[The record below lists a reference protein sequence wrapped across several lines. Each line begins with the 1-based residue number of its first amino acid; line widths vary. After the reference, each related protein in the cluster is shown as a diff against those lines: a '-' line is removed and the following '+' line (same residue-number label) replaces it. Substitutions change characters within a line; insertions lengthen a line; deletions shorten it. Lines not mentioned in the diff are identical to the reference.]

1 MGVDKRTG
9 ERVHTLTSEQE
20 AGRGMSKFGAMKQQ
34 RAERAGAIGD
44 SPDAAAA
51 MPASRAAT
59 RQGKKAVSA
68 YFSPEVSRGLNVL
81 AAEQGTTLQALL
93 GEAIDLLMRHHG
105 KHPFG
110 ER

>member
-1 MGVDKRTG
+1 
-9 ERVHTLTSEQE
+9 
-20 AGRGMSKFGAMKQQ
+20 MSKFGAMKQQ
-34 RAERAGAIGD
+34 RADRSKAEPIAPAPADEGTAPVR
-44 SPDAAAA
+44 SAA
-51 MPASRAAT
+51 

-81 AAEQGTTLQALL
+81 AAENGTTLQALM
-93 GEAIDLLMRHHG
+93 GEAIDLLMRQYG

>member
-1 MGVDKRTG
+1 
-9 ERVHTLTSEQE
+9 
-20 AGRGMSKFGAMKQQ
+20 MSKFGAMRQQ
-34 RAERAGAIGD
+34 RAERAKVELSA
-44 SPDAAAA
+44 PV
-51 MPASRAAT
+51 PASEGSSPVRSTA

-81 AAEQGTTLQALL
+81 AAENGTTLQALM
-93 GEAIDLLMRHHG
+93 GEAIDLLMRQYG

>member
-1 MGVDKRTG
+1 
-9 ERVHTLTSEQE
+9 
-20 AGRGMSKFGAMKQQ
+20 MSKFGAMKQQ
-34 RAERAGAIGD
+34 RAERAKVPEVDTSVSLSEGATT
-44 SPDAAAA
+44 
-51 MPASRAAT
+51 SRAAA

-81 AAEQGTTLQALL
+81 AAENATTLQALL
-93 GEAIDLLMRHHG
+93 GEAIDLLMRQYG

>member
-1 MGVDKRTG
+1 
-9 ERVHTLTSEQE
+9 
-20 AGRGMSKFGAMKQQ
+20 MSKFGAMEQQ
-34 RAERAGAIGD
+34 RAERAKIAEPSG
-44 SPDAAAA
+44 PQPAAEGT
-51 MPASRAAT
+51 MPGRPTA

-81 AAEQGTTLQALL
+81 AAENETTLQALL
-93 GEAIDLLMRHHG
+93 GEAIDLLMRQYG

>member
-1 MGVDKRTG
+1 
-9 ERVHTLTSEQE
+9 
-20 AGRGMSKFGAMKQQ
+20 MSKFGAMKQQ
-34 RAERAGAIGD
+34 RAEKAGAIGD
-44 SPDAAAA
+44 SPDPTTA
-51 MPASRAAT
+51 PRASRAQA

-68 YFSPEVSRGLNVL
+68 YFSPEVSRGLNML

-93 GEAIDLLMRHHG
+93 GEAIDLLMRQHG

>member
-1 MGVDKRTG
+1 
-9 ERVHTLTSEQE
+9 
-20 AGRGMSKFGAMKQQ
+20 MSKFGAMRQQ
-34 RAERAGAIGD
+34 RAERAKVEPNALTPAIED
-44 SPDAAAA
+44 TAPVRPAA
-51 MPASRAAT
+51 

-81 AAEQGTTLQALL
+81 AAENGTTLQALM
-93 GEAIDLLMRHHG
+93 GEAIDLLMRQYG

>member
-1 MGVDKRTG
+1 
-9 ERVHTLTSEQE
+9 
-20 AGRGMSKFGAMKQQ
+20 MSKFGAMKQQ
-34 RAERAGAIGD
+34 RAERAKPEATTPTPTSDGTAPAR
-44 SPDAAAA
+44 SAA
-51 MPASRAAT
+51 

-81 AAEQGTTLQALL
+81 AAENGTTLQALM
-93 GEAIDLLMRHHG
+93 GEAIDLLMRQYG

>member
-1 MGVDKRTG
+1 
-9 ERVHTLTSEQE
+9 
-20 AGRGMSKFGAMKQQ
+20 MSKFGAMKQQ
-34 RAERAGAIGD
+34 RAERAKAPEVD
-44 SPDAAAA
+44 TSVPVNEAATV
-51 MPASRAAT
+51 SRAAA

-81 AAEQGTTLQALL
+81 AAENATTLQALL
-93 GEAIDLLMRHHG
+93 GEAIDLLMRQYG

>member
-1 MGVDKRTG
+1 
-9 ERVHTLTSEQE
+9 
-20 AGRGMSKFGAMKQQ
+20 MSKFGAMKQQ
-34 RAERAGAIGD
+34 RAERTKLPKVNTSVSVSEGAT
-44 SPDAAAA
+44 
-51 MPASRAAT
+51 ASRATA

-81 AAEQGTTLQALL
+81 AAENATTLQALL
-93 GEAIDLLMRHHG
+93 GEAIDLLMRQYG

>member
-1 MGVDKRTG
+1 V
-9 ERVHTLTSEQE
+9 
-20 AGRGMSKFGAMKQQ
+20 SKFGAMKQQ
-34 RAERAGAIGD
+34 RAEKVSAIAD
-44 SPDAAAA
+44 SPDPTTAPPTARPQA
-51 MPASRAAT
+51 

-68 YFSPEVSRGLNVL
+68 YFSPEVSRGLNML

-93 GEAIDLLMRHHG
+93 GEAIDLLMRQHG

>member
-1 MGVDKRTG
+1 
-9 ERVHTLTSEQE
+9 
-20 AGRGMSKFGAMKQQ
+20 MSKFGAMKQQ
-34 RAERAGAIGD
+34 RAEKSGAIGA
-44 SPDAAAA
+44 SPGLTTAT
-51 MPASRAAT
+51 PTTRAQT

-68 YFSPEVSRGLNVL
+68 YFSPEVSRGLNML

-93 GEAIDLLMRHHG
+93 GEAIDLLMRQHG

>member
-1 MGVDKRTG
+1 
-9 ERVHTLTSEQE
+9 
-20 AGRGMSKFGAMKQQ
+20 MSKFGAMRQQ
-34 RAERAGAIGD
+34 RAERAKVEPSAPVSSPDD
-44 SPDAAAA
+44 SPPVRSAA
-51 MPASRAAT
+51 

-81 AAEQGTTLQALL
+81 AAENGTTLQALM
-93 GEAIDLLMRHHG
+93 GEAIDLLMRQYG

>member
-1 MGVDKRTG
+1 
-9 ERVHTLTSEQE
+9 
-20 AGRGMSKFGAMKQQ
+20 MSKFGAMKQQ
-34 RAERAGAIGD
+34 RTERAKSVEPTLPSPAVEGA
-44 SPDAAAA
+44 PARAAA
-51 MPASRAAT
+51 

-81 AAEQGTTLQALL
+81 AAENGITLQALM
-93 GEAIDLLMRHHG
+93 GEAIDLLMRQYG

>member
-1 MGVDKRTG
+1 
-9 ERVHTLTSEQE
+9 
-20 AGRGMSKFGAMKQQ
+20 MSKFGAMKQQ
-34 RAERAGAIGD
+34 RAEKAGAIGD
-44 SPDAAAA
+44 SPDPTTA
-51 MPASRAAT
+51 PATRAQT

-68 YFSPEVSRGLNVL
+68 YFSPEVSRGLNML

-93 GEAIDLLMRHHG
+93 GEAIDLLMRQHG

>member
-1 MGVDKRTG
+1 
-9 ERVHTLTSEQE
+9 
-20 AGRGMSKFGAMKQQ
+20 MSKFGAMKQQ
-34 RAERAGAIGD
+34 RAEKVAAIGD
-44 SPDAAAA
+44 SPD
-51 MPASRAAT
+51 PATAPSAPRAAT

-93 GEAIDLLMRHHG
+93 GEAIDLLMRQHG